1 MREQVNSKTG
11 SCGEI
16 DGSCTAEDRDF
27 KDRRDFYM
35 INEEEIVKSRV
46 LSEIQSSDVEER
58 VLKVT
63 GKVPQRKR

>member
-1 MREQVNSKTG
+1 
-11 SCGEI
+11 
-16 DGSCTAEDRDF
+16 
-27 KDRRDFYM
+27 M